1 MYNTIM
7 SKIKNDN
14 LGEIM
19 DTQIW
24 LVRHGETEW
33 NVAGRFQ
40 GCKDI
45 PLTDE
50 GFNQA
55 RSLKSRFTKSFDAIY
70 TSPLTRALQTAEVI
84 CEDDNMEPII
94 EDEIREVDFG
104 KWEGL
109 TIKQIAENYPNEFKE
124 WRTDTIN
131 GNLLGGDLSIKC
143 ASTRAKNAILNIAEN
158 NPGKKIL
165 IVAHGGIIKAGL
177 IGLFDWNMTMYHKI
191 ILGNTSVSQISFDA
205 NLNARL
211 VTLNDTNHLPIN
223 YKLKSFV

>member
-1 MYNTIM
+1 
-7 SKIKNDN
+7 
-14 LGEIM
+14 M

-24 LVRHGETEW
+24 LVRHGETKW
-33 NVAGRFQ
+33 NVYGRFQ

-55 RSLKSRFTKSFDAIY
+55 KALKSRFTNSFDAIY
-70 TSPLTRALQTAEVI
+70 TSPLTRALQTAKVI
-84 CEDDNMEPII
+84 CEDNNIEPII
-94 EDEIREVDFG
+94 EDGIREIDFG

-109 TIKQIAENYPNEFKE
+109 TIKEIADNYPIEFNE

-131 GNLLGGDLSIKC
+131 ANLLGGDLSIKC
-143 ASTRAKNAILNIAEN
+143 ASIRAKNAILNIAQN
-158 NPGKKIL
+158 NPCKNII

-177 IGLFDWNMTMYHKI
+177 IGLFNWDMTMYHKI

-205 NLNARL
+205 NLNVRL
-211 VTLNDTNHLPIN
+211 ATLNDTNHLPAN

>member
-1 MYNTIM
+1 
-7 SKIKNDN
+7 
-14 LGEIM
+14 M

-55 RSLKSRFTKSFDAIY
+55 KSLKSRFEHGFDSIY
-70 TSPLTRALQTAEVI
+70 TSPLTRAMQTAQVI

-94 EDEIREVDFG
+94 ENGIREVDFG
-104 KWEGL
+104 AWEGL
-109 TIKQIAENYPNEFKE
+109 TITQIAENYPNEFDF
-124 WRTDTIN
+124 WRTDEEI
-131 GNLLGGDLSIKC
+131 GYLVGGDLSIKC
-143 ASTRAKNAILNIAEN
+143 ASIRAKDAILNIAKEN
-158 NPGKKIL
+158 SGKKVI

-177 IGLFDWNMTMYHKI
+177 IGLFNWNMTMYHKM
-191 ILGNTSVSQISFDA
+191 ILGNTSVSKISFDKE
-205 NLNARL
+205 LNARL
-211 VTLNDTNHLPIN
+211 ISLNDTSHLPIN
-223 YKLKSFV
+223 YELKSFV